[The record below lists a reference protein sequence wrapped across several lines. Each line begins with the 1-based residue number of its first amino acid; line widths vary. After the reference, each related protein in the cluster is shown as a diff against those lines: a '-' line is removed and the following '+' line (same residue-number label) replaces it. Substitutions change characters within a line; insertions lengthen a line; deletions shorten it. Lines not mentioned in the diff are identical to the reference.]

1 MCHYQALYHNEKTGY
16 AIRCTDCE
24 KIQVAFSNLVMT
36 FSLEDFNDFR
46 LWIKKIS
53 NDRTEYTNP
62 MARCIMIAAPCQGIQ
77 LLLSAVEL
85 AELASLLECA
95 DTELQS
101 LHLIS
106 LFDQ

>member
-1 MCHYQALYHNEKTGY
+1 MCSYQPLYHNAKTGY
-16 AIRCTDCE
+16 VIRCTECE
-24 KIQVAFSNLVMT
+24 KIQVAFGNLVMT
-36 FSLEDFNDFR
+36 FNREDFNDFR
-46 LWIKKIS
+46 LWIKMIS
-53 NDRTEYTNP
+53 NDRPEYPNP
-62 MARCIMIAAPCQGIQ
+62 MTRCIMIAAPCQGIQ